1 MDIQNIGRVLEVKD
15 GVVVASGLSNAGY
28 NEIVTI
34 TSKSGTLIKGLVLN
48 LEPDKVGIIVIGDY
62 LEIGEGDLIEA
73 TGEVFTIDVSD
84 AFLGRIIDP
93 LGRPLDG
100 KGDIVHNNPTKMLM
114 QKIAPGVIERKDVS
128 RPIQTGIKAVDSMI
142 PIGRGQRQ
150 LIIGDRQTGK
160 TAIAI
165 DTIINQKQSSSSQK
179 LPLTK
184 CIYVAIGQKVSKVA
198 QIIEKLEKTG
208 AMEYSIVILSGGSDS
223 ASLQYIAP
231 YMGTAIGE
239 YFAQKG
245 DDALVIYDDLTK
257 HAWAYRELSLLLERP
272 SGREAYPGDI
282 FYLHS
287 ALLER
292 SVQFS
297 DDMGGGSLTALPV
310 IETQAGDVS
319 AYIPTN
325 IISIT
330 DGQIYLES
338 DLFNSGVKP
347 AINVGLSV
355 SRVGGSAQI
364 KPMKQVAGQLRL
376 DLAQYRALAAFA
388 QFGSDLDE
396 TTKKKL
402 IRGERMV
409 ELLKQ
414 PQYQPLEVGLEIA
427 LVFAGTRGYL
437 DNLSIDEIKVFEKN
451 LTNHISEKGKDLLNE
466 LSLGKKIENELESKL
481 IKIIEE
487 TIQIYH
493 S

>member
-1 MDIQNIGRVLEVKD
+1 MEIKNTGKVLEVKD
-15 GVVVASGLSNAGY
+15 GVINASGLSSAGY
-28 NEIVTI
+28 NEKVII
-34 TSKSGTLIKGLVLN
+34 TTKTGKRIQGLILN
-48 LEPDKVGIIVIGDY
+48 LEPNKVGIIVVGEFN
-62 LEIGEGDLIEA
+62 EIGEGDIIET
-73 TGEVFTIDVSD
+73 TGEVFTLEVSD
-84 AFLGRIIDP
+84 ALIGRVIDP
-93 LGRPLDG
+93 LGNPIDG
-100 KGDIVHNNPTKMLM
+100 KGEIKHKNPRQMPM
-114 QKIAPGVIERKDVS
+114 QKIAPGVIDRKDVF

-142 PIGRGQRQ
+142 PVGRGQRQ

-165 DTIINQKQSSSSQK
+165 DTIINQKQSSETQK
-179 LPLTK
+179 LPLVK
-184 CIYVAIGQKVSKVA
+184 CIYVAIGQKVSKIA

-208 AMEYSIVILSGGSDS
+208 AMEYTVVILAGGSDS
-223 ASLQYIAP
+223 AALQYIAP
-231 YMGTAIGE
+231 YTGTAIGE
-239 YFAQKG
+239 YLSEQG
-245 DDALVIYDDLTK
+245 EDALIVYDDLTK
-257 HAWAYRELSLLLERP
+257 HAWAYREISLLLERP

-297 DDMGGGSLTALPV
+297 DTMKGGSLTALPI

-414 PQYQPLEVGLEIA
+414 GQFQPIDVATEIL
-427 LVFAGTRGYL
+427 LVFAGNKGFL
-437 DNLSIDEIKVFEKN
+437 DEFEVSEIKNFEKN
-451 LTNHISEKGKDLLNE
+451 LKSHILDKGIE
-466 LSLGKKIENELESKL
+466 LRDKLAVGTKIEGDIEAQMINL
-481 IKIIEE
+481 IEE
-487 TIQIYH
+487 CIKIYH

>member
-1 MDIQNIGRVLEVKD
+1 MEIKNTGEVLEMKD
-15 GVVVASGLSNAGY
+15 GIIIASGLSLAGY
-28 NEIVTI
+28 NEKVII
-34 TSKSGTLIKGLVLN
+34 TTKSEKRIEGLVLN
-48 LEPDKVGIIVIGDY
+48 LEQDRVGIIVVGEPN
-62 LEIGEGDLIEA
+62 EIGEGDIIET
-73 TGEVFTIDVSD
+73 TGEVFKLDISD
-84 AFLGRIIDP
+84 GFIGRVIDP
-93 LGRPLDG
+93 LGNPLDG
-100 KGDIVHNNPTKMLM
+100 KGEIKHSNSKSMLM
-114 QKIAPGVIERKDVS
+114 QKIAPGVIERKDVY

-165 DTIINQKQSSSSQK
+165 DTIINQKQSSEIQN
-179 LPLTK
+179 LPLVK
-184 CIYVAIGQKVSKVA
+184 CIYVAIGQKVSKIA
-198 QIIEKLEKTG
+198 QIIEKLEKAG
-208 AMEYSIVILSGGSDS
+208 AMEYTTVIIAGGSDS
-223 ASLQYIAP
+223 AALQYMAP
-231 YMGTAIGE
+231 YTGTAIGE
-239 YFAQKG
+239 FLAEKG
-245 DDALVIYDDLTK
+245 EDALIVYDDLTK
-257 HAWAYRELSLLLERP
+257 HAWAYREISLLLERP

-297 DDMGGGSLTALPV
+297 DDMEEGSLTALPI

-355 SRVGGSAQI
+355 SRVGGAAQT

-402 IRGERMV
+402 VRGERMV

-414 PQYQPLEVGLEIA
+414 GQYLPLDVSIVIF

-437 DNLSIDEIKVFEKN
+437 DNLEINEIKEFEKN
-451 LTNHISEKGKDLLNE
+451 LTNLVERKALKLKQKLAQGA
-466 LSLGKKIENELESKL
+466 KIEAEIEKEMIEL
-481 IKIIEE
+481 IEE
-487 TIQIYH
+487 CIQIYH